1 MHCDWRISNGNM
13 GTARQFRVAAEIT
26 EQNMV
31 RAMAIL
37 LLCQLVG
44 TVLEQA
50 TGLPVPGPVIGMV
63 LLLALLAWRGGPSDM
78 LEGTAQGIL
87 RYLGL
92 LFVPAGVGFV
102 TQLQE
107 LRANALAITVAIVV
121 STLLGLGVTGVL
133 MQFFLRGERARQDA
147 S

>member
-1 MHCDWRISNGNM
+1 
-13 GTARQFRVAAEIT
+13 
-26 EQNMV
+26 MV